1 MKIGFYDSGL
11 GGIKTLKDIIDMGL
25 KEEIYFLADEK
36 NKPYGTKTAEEVKKI
51 AIENVQ
57 TLVDLGC
64 KIIVVACNTA
74 TSVAIEPLREKF
86 RQVEII
92 GTEPAV
98 KLAVKEQSN
107 KRILVIATTITVNGE
122 KLHKLINSLDA
133 DEKIDLLATDKLVK
147 LIEDENF
154 THNQKEVNE
163 YIYEFLKPYNL
174 AEYSHIILGCTH
186 FPIVKDN
193 IQEIVKNYGIKVID
207 GNEGIGRN
215 LFNKIMKF
223 KKENVQRKDESKL
236 EVKIINTLPSKV
248 FERRTKEILQEIS
261 SENSLFL
268 EKIWYILN
276 DIFAKS
282 IDKCIKIKYNTNNIC
297 YQEWTRDS
305 ALRLHSNL
313 FKLGANTDQEKMC
326 LGWWLERENQ
336 PLYRKYEGFFVL

>member
-163 YIYEFLKPYNL
+163 YIYDFLKPYNL

-193 IQEIVKNYGIKVID
+193 IQEIVKNYDIKVID

-236 EVKIINTLPSKV
+236 EVKIINTLPSKA
-248 FERRTKEILQEIS
+248 FEKRTKEILQEIS

-268 EKIWYILN
+268 EKI
-276 DIFAKS
+276 
-282 IDKCIKIKYNTNNIC
+282 
-297 YQEWTRDS
+297 
-305 ALRLHSNL
+305 
-313 FKLGANTDQEKMC
+313 
-326 LGWWLERENQ
+326 
-336 PLYRKYEGFFVL
+336 